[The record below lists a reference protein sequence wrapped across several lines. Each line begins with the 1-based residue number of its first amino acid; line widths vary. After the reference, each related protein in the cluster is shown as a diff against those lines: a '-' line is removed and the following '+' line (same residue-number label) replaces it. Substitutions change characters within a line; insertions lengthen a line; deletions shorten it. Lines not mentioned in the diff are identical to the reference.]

1 MRGAEM
7 TDAQSPAGWYP
18 DPEGSG
24 QQRYW
29 DGTTWT
35 ANYAPGAAP
44 APPGGPVVAKK
55 GHGCLYSILGAI
67 AIVII
72 LIVGLAVALG
82 GAAHKAANDITKAS
96 EKAMKE
102 VKITSCAADSIGEI
116 EVDGT
121 AHNTSSGRSDYIID
135 VVVNDASGTQ
145 LDSSVAFANNVE
157 PGQTAQWKA
166 PTTAKSGPGV
176 TCKVVTAVRHAS
188 LNS

>member
-1 MRGAEM
+1 MSD
-7 TDAQSPAGWYP
+7 TQSPAGWYP
-18 DPEGSG
+18 DPEGTG

-35 ANYAPGAAP
+35 ANYAPAATPPQPGA
-44 APPGGPVVAKK
+44 PVVVKK

-67 AIVII
+67 AAVAI
-72 LIVGLAVALG
+72 LIVVLVLALG
-82 GAAHKAANDITKAS
+82 GAANKAANDFTKAN
-96 EKAMKE
+96 EQAKTE
-102 VKITSCAADSIGEI
+102 VKITSCAADALGDI

-121 AHNTSSGRSDYIID
+121 AHNTTSGRSDYIID

-145 LDSSVAFANNVE
+145 LDSSTALANNVE

-166 PTTAKSGPGV
+166 VTTAKAGSGV
-176 TCKVVTAVRHAS
+176 TCKVVDVVRHAS